1 MAEKHLLAA
10 IEKRC
15 KALGRPER
23 IQALRGLAS
32 GSAEDEVFVRDVFP
46 YLYREA
52 FLSPRRAAGARSG
65 SNRRRAR
72 VATNR

>member
-32 GSAEDEVFVRDVFP
+32 GSAEDEVFRSRCFSLP
-46 YLYREA
+46 
-52 FLSPRRAAGARSG
+52 LS
-65 SNRRRAR
+65 
-72 VATNR
+72 